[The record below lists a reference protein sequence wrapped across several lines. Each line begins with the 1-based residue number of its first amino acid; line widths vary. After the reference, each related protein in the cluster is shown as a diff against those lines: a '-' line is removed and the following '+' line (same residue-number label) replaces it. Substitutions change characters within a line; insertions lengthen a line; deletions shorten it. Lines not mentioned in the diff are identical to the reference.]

1 MKRGILHDLF
11 CGNINPSARQIK
23 AHSEYKR
30 LCKELMDAE
39 NALRNVLD
47 EHTTE
52 ILERME
58 NAHLSLDAISA
69 EEYWTDGFQTGFRL
83 ALVILEDDDGDLQ
96 SITE

>member
-1 MKRGILHDLF
+1 MRRGILHDLF
-11 CGNINPSARQIK
+11 CGNINPSARQIR
-23 AHSEYKR
+23 AYSEYEW

-47 EHTTE
+47 ETDIHT
-52 ILERME
+52 LEAMGS
-58 NAHLSLDAISA
+58 AQLSLDALAA

-83 ALVILEDDDGDLQ
+83 ALAILEDDDSDLQ